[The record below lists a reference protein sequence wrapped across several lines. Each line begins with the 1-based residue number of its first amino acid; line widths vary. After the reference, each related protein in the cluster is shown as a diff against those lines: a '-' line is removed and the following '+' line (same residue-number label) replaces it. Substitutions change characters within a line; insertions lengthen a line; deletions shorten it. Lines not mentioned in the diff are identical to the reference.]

1 MNRDQGSA
9 QLASLPRIPRRES
22 NPYNSEQGGMGGWH
36 MQINSAVGK
45 KNKSKRTEFRDIAES
60 KMQTHTYMGN

>member
-36 MQINSAVGK
+36 VQVNSAAGK
-45 KNKSKRTEFRDIAES
+45 KEKNEGTEFKDIAKSKL
-60 KMQTHTYMGN
+60 QTHTNTGN